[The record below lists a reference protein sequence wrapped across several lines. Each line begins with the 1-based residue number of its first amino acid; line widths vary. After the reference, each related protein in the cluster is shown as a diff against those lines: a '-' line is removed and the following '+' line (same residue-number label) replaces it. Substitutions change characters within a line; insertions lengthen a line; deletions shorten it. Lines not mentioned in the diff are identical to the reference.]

1 MGLQRKS
8 QLCHRLIGLPFLFLT
23 CMSTMYTPTPAR
35 PMLRSSGL
43 GGVGS
48 SAPGISC
55 ATGSSQG
62 VENICSTMTS
72 CVFGPAAA
80 RKCFNMMRQHSSDQ
94 SCSTCE
100 TRKTETSS
108 CRAGCGVK
116 KSWPWE
122 PKRQLCR
129 HGDGHGG
136 PTLNQ
141 RTLERHAARFDCLG
155 HILLP
160 VLCVKLYCREL
171 TTL

>member
-1 MGLQRKS
+1 
-8 QLCHRLIGLPFLFLT
+8 
-23 CMSTMYTPTPAR
+23 MSTMYTPTPAR

-55 ATGSSQG
+55 TTGSSQG
-62 VENICSTMTS
+62 VENTCSTMTS

-94 SCSTCE
+94 SCRTCE
-100 TRKTETSS
+100 IRKTEMSS

-122 PKRQLCR
+122 HKRQLCR
-129 HGDGHGG
+129 HGDGHCG
-136 PTLNQ
+136 
-141 RTLERHAARFDCLG
+141 RTLKSTNLG
-155 HILLP
+155 ASRGQIRLPWAYSSSSTVFQVILSGTHHNLGSP
-160 VLCVKLYCREL
+160 GN
-171 TTL
+171 